1 VLLKTQRDALKQM
14 HPGSFNSRKTL
25 ETFSRYPSLARKKS
39 EEESMLALV
48 KLAALGGVLWYG
60 ALTVYDLPMRKLEAA
75 VFKQLPQKEG

>member
-1 VLLKTQRDALKQM
+1 
-14 HPGSFNSRKTL
+14 
-25 ETFSRYPSLARKKS
+25 
-39 EEESMLALV
+39 MLALV